1 MAEFRQVANTIALL
15 CFSVALG
22 VYVLADRYLA
32 HLFTSSTSPI
42 VPVVVFTLSS
52 LGVFSGVFTFLLW
65 FYQRF
70 LHVRI
75 FRIYD
80 LAGEWY
86 HVGTIE
92 ESGLVRYGEVHVD
105 SDIDGIRM
113 SGTNYRE
120 DGKLSS
126 HWQSEAVAIVDRK
139 LVVLYVSDGIAR
151 THPMTRGAMITAM
164 SGMPCVRM
172 SGVWNDTAPF
182 TNRGTVTIFRNQEE
196 YKRHLTLVLE
206 QASNGTADAQRRR
219 PGGSGSEP

>member
-1 MAEFRQVANTIALL
+1 MKEFRQVANTIALL

-32 HLFTSSTSPI
+32 HLFTSSTPPI
-42 VPVVVFTLSS
+42 VPVVVFALSS
-52 LGVFSGVFTFLLW
+52 LGVFSGIFSLLLW

-86 HVGTIE
+86 HVGAIE
-92 ESGLVRYGEVHVD
+92 ASGSVRYGEVHVD

-113 SGTNYRE
+113 SGANYRE

-126 HWQSEAVAIVDRK
+126 HWQSEAIAIVDRK
-139 LVVLYVSDGIAR
+139 LVVLYVSDGVAPS
-151 THPMTRGAMITAM
+151 HPMTRGAMIVSM

-182 TNRGTVTIFRNQEE
+182 TNRGTVTIFRDQEE
-196 YKRHLTLVLE
+196 YE
-206 QASNGTADAQRRR
+206 QHRALALGQESKGAVDGQGRK
-219 PGGSGSEP
+219 PDGSGSGP